1 MISIEIWHNDNC
13 SKSRKALEILKNKD
27 VNIKII
33 KYLETN
39 LNKNTIKNILKML
52 DIKPKELM
60 RKDES
65 IYFELNLEDEND
77 ENNLIKAMIENPI
90 LIQRP
95 IIIKDNKA
103 VIARPMDNIDKLF

>member
-1 MISIEIWHNDNC
+1 MSSIEIWHNNNC
-13 SKSRKALEILKNKD
+13 SKSRKALEILKDKGVD
-27 VNIKII
+27 IKIL

-39 LNKNTIKNILKML
+39 LNNNTIKDILKML
-52 DIKPKELM
+52 NMKPKELM

-65 IYFELNLEDEND
+65 IYRELNLEDEND
-77 ENNLIKAMIENPI
+77 EDSLIEAMIKNPI